1 MSVNFII
8 FSLKFASRN
17 NTRYIYYLIPSICF
31 VFRNEMAASTIVIVQ
46 LQFKNENS
54 LTYILLKCQSLEN
67 YGHIEMDKN
76 LSPNRDKLCT
86 QR

>member
-1 MSVNFII
+1 
-8 FSLKFASRN
+8 
-17 NTRYIYYLIPSICF
+17 
-31 VFRNEMAASTIVIVQ
+31 MAASTIVIVQ